1 MEFLKKAK
9 RPRIL
14 CLHGMRTS
22 GLILSRQ
29 MASLKYHVQ
38 ADFVYVDAPFP
49 ASGPPQDVVAQFYP
63 NLPYFE
69 WLSGVPEEG
78 LNWLLEYLS
87 NKENGSFDGILGFS
101 QGARMAARVVM
112 SLSNSCTDFIAT
124 PLQQE
129 IISLQH
135 NLKFFIFVGGVS
147 AMHHLPT
154 DFTPLGV
161 PTLHIM
167 GANDPFI
174 EQSRK
179 LTTFFD
185 SHTSTLLN
193 HGEGHNIPSLRTGLY
208 PEIDAWLQSQMS
220 SSQSAQSQ
228 IEAEV
233 TMNTPTRIT
242 EISS

>member
-1 MEFLKKAK
+1 
-9 RPRIL
+9 
-14 CLHGMRTS
+14 
-22 GLILSRQ
+22 
-29 MASLKYHVQ
+29 
-38 ADFVYVDAPFP
+38 
-49 ASGPPQDVVAQFYP
+49 
-63 NLPYFE
+63 
-69 WLSGVPEEG
+69 
-78 LNWLLEYLS
+78 
-87 NKENGSFDGILGFS
+87 
-101 QGARMAARVVM
+101 MAARVVM

-193 HGEGHNIPSLRTGLY
+193 HGEGHNIPSLRTGVTTLPLAY
-208 PEIDAWLQSQMS
+208 YLTYNLLLHNLS
-220 SSQSAQSQ
+220 SPSSHNPCAHSN
-228 IEAEV
+228 AYCAL
-233 TMNTPTRIT
+233 TRQY
-242 EISS
+242 SSVSSY